1 MQQIKVDY
9 LVKKES
15 VILQKEHPYL
25 PITSTVVEIGV
36 GYVDLVRDNNKSEQV
51 QNWLNLQTKLMND
64 KRTEQEKKLFRYAVR
79 FIDQQS
85 EVALEEE

>member
-15 VILQKEHPYL
+15 TILQNEHPYL

-36 GYVDLVRDNNKSEQV
+36 GYVDLVRENNKGEQV

-79 FIDQQS
+79 SIDQQS
-85 EVALEEE
+85 ELALEEE

>member
-36 GYVDLVRDNNKSEQV
+36 GYVDLVRENNKGEQV

-79 FIDQQS
+79 SIDQQS

>member
-15 VILQKEHPYL
+15 TILQKEHPYL